1 MKKKMIFNEEQ
12 RLFMESAWLLY
23 NNCDRILSNPCMAY
37 APINMP
43 NGLMYCGDKA
53 FRGATIGVYLDWW
66 QECEKAVV
74 TDEDGRR
81 HLIVCF
87 GGSPLSGWNLC
98 HMVDEEGI
106 VSETRVQGFPTLWR
120 PFSQICRHY
129 ANGEK
134 PEQPY
139 CLEEVICRL
148 TGRCEECMKFI
159 NERLE
164 EWR

>member
-1 MKKKMIFNEEQ
+1 MNKRRKELTPEQ
-12 RLFMESAWLLY
+12 QLFIESAWLLCR
-23 NNCDRILSNPCMAY
+23 NRERILRDPCMAY

-53 FRGATIGVYLDWW
+53 FKGATIGVYLDWW

-81 HLIVCF
+81 KLIVCF
-87 GGSPLSGWNLC
+87 GGSMLSGWNKC
-98 HMVDEEGI
+98 HMVDEEGLA
-106 VSETRVQGFPTLWR
+106 SEARVQGFPTLWHS
-120 PFSQICRHY
+120 FSRICHRY
-129 ANGEK
+129 ADGEK

-148 TGRCEECMKFI
+148 TGRYEE
-159 NERLE
+159 
-164 EWR
+164 

>member
-1 MKKKMIFNEEQ
+1 MKQKMTFSEEQ
-12 RLFMESAWLLY
+12 KLFMQSAWLLY
-23 NNCDRILSNPCMAY
+23 NNRERILSDSRMAF

-53 FRGATIGVYLDWW
+53 FKGATIGVYLDWW

-87 GGSPLSGWNLC
+87 GGSLLSGWNKC
-98 HMVDEEGI
+98 YAVTEDGT
-106 VSETRVQGFPTLWR
+106 VSETRVSGFPTLWH
-120 PFSQICRHY
+120 PFSHICHRY

-134 PEQPY
+134 PADPY
-139 CLEEVICRL
+139 CLEEVICHL
-148 TGRCEECMKFI
+148 TGQ
-159 NERLE
+159 
-164 EWR
+164 